1 MTEPMPVRKIEASQ
15 LRRANRPTPPQAPP
29 VEPPAAERESATP
42 PPDPSPAPSAPVA
55 GQRPPAQS
63 TPAAAASKETARM
76 STYLDAGVR
85 DRARAAYKATA
96 HLENDRSWSAFV
108 ETALRTETARREQ
121 IHNDGQPFP
130 GGDQPLSPGRPID

>member
-15 LRRANRPTPPQAPP
+15 LRRANRPTPAQAPTTAPP
-29 VEPPAAERESATP
+29 VGETDGTTTPPDISQAAPAAVTA
-42 PPDPSPAPSAPVA
+42 
-55 GQRPPAQS
+55 QRPPVQS
-63 TPAAAASKETARM
+63 TPTARPKETARM

-108 ETALRTETARREQ
+108 EAALQAETIRREQ
-121 IHNDGQPFP
+121 IHNDGKPFP

>member
-15 LRRANRPTPPQAPP
+15 LRRANRPTPAQAPP
-29 VEPPAAERESATP
+29 VEPPAAEPASAAP
-42 PPDPSPAPSAPVA
+42 PPSQSPAPVA
-55 GQRPPAQS
+55 TQRPPAQS
-63 TPAAAASKETARM
+63 TPATPASKETARM
-76 STYLDAGVR
+76 STYLDSGVR

-108 ETALRTETARREQ
+108 EAALRAETARREQ

-130 GGDQPLSPGRPID
+130 GGGQPLSPGRPID